1 MKRITLL
8 ILCAVLF
15 FSLPLTAYAATDGEG
30 VLITVV
36 IPNAPQPTPAPAPEL
51 PEITVFP
58 VAVFENREGN
68 RREIIRV
75 YELWEDESAA
85 QIPRHSFDREGFHFE
100 LAEIT
105 RQTIPGFSTRVH
117 TELVTVNTQ
126 TNDLATVIQ
135 LLSPTLEFATEDGY
149 FGILALDVS
158 SIHMEQAGTR
168 TSSSTVTTTREFPH
182 LSAPDMALVP
192 RTVTDRN
199 RTYELTDV
207 QWRQQSGTNIDYRDV
222 PTTFTA
228 VATYSR
234 TTTSTVVT
242 GFVTTAEY
250 HGTVSRVSTGVTR
263 YTVYFLGVPILSPII
278 TQPSGGTGEET
289 TGAET
294 VTVENKP
301 NDYEPANDAPESNG
315 ENGING
321 DDVVNG
327 TNGANEV
334 NGEGSTNGEKT
345 DYAEY
350 EPTVTNGEYEEA
362 TETEDEDEP
371 ITTGG
376 SNTPFIAAIIF
387 LSLLVIGLLC
397 FINKSRIAGFMSRS
411 KAGKAAVMLLVM
423 LFISQVAITN
433 VYAAPPPYSFGGGQ
447 SAVHMDESRH
457 TVGNARDRPGDFT
470 IVTPTTYLYGDF
482 LGTLH
487 VERLNRSVRVYA
499 GATMEAMDYGA
510 GHFSFTGLNT
520 GNTGLIGHNRGSRNG
535 FFSFVRLLQHGDV
548 ITLTANGI
556 TRSYAV
562 SMQYTVSENDFS
574 PLMAFGDNRL
584 TLITC
589 VEYQPGLR
597 RVAVAI
603 ETQSEVH

>member
-1 MKRITLL
+1 MKRLTLF

-15 FSLPLTAYAATDGEG
+15 LALPLTVYAADDEG
-30 VLITVV
+30 ILITVV
-36 IPNAPQPTPAPAPEL
+36 IPHTQQATPAPAPEL

-75 YELWEDESAA
+75 YELWEHESAS

-105 RQTIPGFSTRVH
+105 RQTLPGFSTRAH
-117 TELVTVNTQ
+117 TEPVTVNTQ

-149 FGILALDVS
+149 FGILTLDVS
-158 SIHMEQAGTR
+158 SIRMEQAGTR
-168 TSSSTVTTTREFPH
+168 TSSSTVNTTREFPH

-199 RTYELTDV
+199 RTYELADV

-222 PTTFTA
+222 PATFTA

-234 TTTSTVVT
+234 TATSTVVT
-242 GFVTTAEY
+242 GFITTAEY
-250 HGTVSRVSTGVTR
+250 HGTVSRISTEVTR
-263 YTVYFLGVPILSPII
+263 YTVYFLGVPILSPIV
-278 TQPSGGTGEET
+278 TQPSGGAGEGTTDVGTGI
-289 TGAET
+289 AES
-294 VTVENKP
+294 KP
-301 NDYEPANDAPESNG
+301 NEYEPANDLPILNG
-315 ENGING
+315 ENGADG
-321 DDVVNG
+321 EDVI
-327 TNGANEV
+327 
-334 NGEGSTNGEKT
+334 NGEKPN
-345 DYAEY
+345 YAGY
-350 EPTVTNGEYEEA
+350 EPNTTEDDYKGVSDPNNEEA
-362 TETEDEDEP
+362 EGDTDDEL
-371 ITTGG
+371 IAIGAT
-376 SNTPFIAAIIF
+376 NTPFIAVIAF

-397 FINKSRIAGFMSRS
+397 FINKSRIAGFVSRT
-411 KAGKAAVMLLVM
+411 KAGRTAAMLLVM
-423 LFISQVAITN
+423 LLAAQFTITN
-433 VYAAPPPYSFGGGQ
+433 VYAAPPPYRFGGGQ
-447 SAVHMDESRH
+447 SAVHMDENRH
-457 TVGNARDRPGDFT
+457 TAGNARDRPGDFT
-470 IVTPTTYLYGDF
+470 IAAPIAYQYGDV
-482 LGTLH
+482 LGTLY
-487 VERLNRSVRVYA
+487 VERLSRTVRVIA
-499 GATMEAMDYGA
+499 GATMEAMDSGA

-520 GNTGLIGHNRGSRNG
+520 GNTGLVGHNRGSRNG
-535 FFSFVRLLQHGDV
+535 FFSFVRLLQYGDV

-584 TLITC
+584 TLVTC

-597 RVAVAI
+597 RVAVATEI
-603 ETQSEVH
+603 QSETQ